1 MTAPLGG
8 RAGATTTLPRAY
20 GEEGILAF
28 DKEKQQLFTLVDSC
42 VHNWQAQANIAL
54 VRGQGAAGQAYR
66 IYVHVKKNIAAASLY
81 CRR

>member
-42 VHNWQAQANIAL
+42 VHNWQAGRGTGQYCSRAWAGGSWAGISNICACEEE
-54 VRGQGAAGQAYR
+54 
-66 IYVHVKKNIAAASLY
+66 HSSS
-81 CRR
+81 